1 MFEYPKIHEIR
12 SASDMVH
19 PASTPENPI
28 TAAYVLVIRDRSPEG
43 YIDDE
48 FLDWNYILWWRRN
61 YALNRELCLALRAE
75 TLVPDGEPQAN
86 DNFLKFRK
94 DKLRFGYG
102 KNRILRSPDAP
113 DLHEIGAAAEGFM
126 AALFSPPLR
135 SIAPKTRRCLP
146 DQETSPVLLESGLR
160 LYDLHRGRE
169 YISVSI
175 GVPAAEGQK
184 ADRILGRVRFDEFEY
199 SPEFGRLSA
208 IPACGV
214 NERLVDFLRDYG
226 VGSYESKFDLNT
238 LFSTQC
244 LARLQV
250 GRDPGL
256 AFGRTLQKWIASW
269 NNKPPGKGPFND
281 SRAAQR
287 AWRVLG
293 KPKDAQTLYLK
304 PDDLPSSNLETV
316 LQRFAPK
323 RKLDQT
329 IRVSCWSE
337 PTGFHRSSKQSKEL
351 YDSLYVQLFAV
362 IDESGRS
369 VIVFDGRLR
378 FGRINP
384 EVAERMR
391 RAHQRHQEALSSQE
405 TDGQVA
411 ILKVTDDSAFDVRLT
426 DFLRIDS
433 RDNCE
438 RPITVEDF
446 ANDVA
451 IESFTAFTESNSH
464 QHVGRS
470 IRHGC

>member
-12 SASDMVH
+12 SAPDMVH

-28 TAAYVLVIRDRSPEG
+28 TAAYVLVIRDRSPEE

-61 YALNRELCLALRAE
+61 DAFNRELCLALRAE
-75 TLVPDGEPQAN
+75 TLVPDGEPRAN
-86 DNFLKFRK
+86 DKFLEFRK
-94 DKLRFGYG
+94 DKLRFGDG
-102 KNRILRSPDAP
+102 KNHIRRSPDAP

-126 AALFSPPLR
+126 AALYSTPLR

-146 DQETSPVLLESGLR
+146 DLETSPVLLESGLR
-160 LYDLHRGRE
+160 LYNLHRGRE
-169 YISVSI
+169 HISVSI
-175 GVPAAEGQK
+175 GVPSAGGQQ

-214 NERLVDFLRDYG
+214 DERLVDFLRDYG
-226 VGSYESKFDLNT
+226 VGSYESNFDLNT

-269 NNKPPGKGPFND
+269 NSKPPGKGPFND
-281 SRAAQR
+281 SRASQR
-287 AWRVLG
+287 ARRVLG
-293 KPKDAQTLYLK
+293 KPKDGQTLYLK
-304 PDDLPSSNLETV
+304 SDSLPSSSLEAI

-329 IRVSCWSE
+329 IRVSCWPE
-337 PTGFHRSSKQSKEL
+337 PTSFHRYRQQSKAM
-351 YDSLYVQLFAV
+351 YDRLYVQLFAV

-369 VIVFDGRLR
+369 VVVFDGRLR

-384 EVAERMR
+384 EVAQRMR
-391 RAHQRHQEALSSQE
+391 RAYQRHQEALNSQE

-411 ILKVTDDSAFDVRLT
+411 ILKATDESAFHIMLS

-433 RDNCE
+433 RDNRE
-438 RPITVEDF
+438 RPMTVEDF
-446 ANDVA
+446 ADDVA
-451 IESFTAFTESNSH
+451 IENFTGALATL
-464 QHVGRS
+464 R
-470 IRHGC
+470 

>member
-1 MFEYPKIHEIR
+1 MFEYPEIHEIR
-12 SASDMVH
+12 SASDMLH
-19 PASTPENPI
+19 PASTPGDPI
-28 TAAYVLVIRDRSPEG
+28 TAAYVLVIRDRNPEG
-43 YIDDE
+43 HIGDE
-48 FLDWNYILWWRRN
+48 FLDWNYILWWRRRW
-61 YALNRELCLALRAE
+61 ALSRELCLALRAE
-75 TLVPDGEPQAN
+75 TLVADGKPQAN
-86 DNFLKFRK
+86 DKFLEFSK
-94 DKLRFGYG
+94 DKLRFGYRE
-102 KNRILRSPDAP
+102 NAIRRSPDAP
-113 DLHEIGAAAEGFM
+113 DLREIGAAAGGLM

-135 SIAPKTRRCLP
+135 SIAPRSRRCLP
-146 DQETSPVLLESGLR
+146 DQETSPVLLERGLR

-175 GVPAAEGQK
+175 GAPAAEGQK

-199 SPEFGRLSA
+199 SPEFGSLSA

-256 AFGRTLQKWIASW
+256 ACGQTLQKWIASW
-269 NNKPPGKGPFND
+269 NNKPPSKGPFND

-304 PDDLPSSNLETV
+304 SDDLPSSNLEPV
-316 LQRFAPK
+316 LQRFASK

-337 PTGFHRSSKQSKEL
+337 PTSFHRSSKQSKAL
-351 YDSLYVQLFAV
+351 CDILDLQLFAV
-362 IDESGRS
+362 VDESGRS

-378 FGRINP
+378 FGRIHP

-391 RAHQRHQEALSSQE
+391 QAIQRREESWRTQE
-405 TDGQVA
+405 TDDKVA
-411 ILKVTDDSAFDVRLT
+411 ILKVTDDSAFDIRLT
-426 DFLRIDS
+426 DFLRMDS

-438 RPITVEDF
+438 RPMTVEDF

-451 IESFTAFTESNSH
+451 IENFTAFTGSH
-464 QHVGRS
+464 
-470 IRHGC
+470 

>member
-19 PASTPENPI
+19 PVSTPENPI
-28 TAAYVLVIRDRSPEG
+28 TAAYVLVIRDHSPEG
-43 YIDDE
+43 CIGDE
-48 FLDWNYILWWRRN
+48 FLDWNYILWWRRR
-61 YALNRELCLALRAE
+61 YALSRELCLALRAE
-75 TLVPDGEPQAN
+75 TLVPDGEPQA
-86 DNFLKFRK
+86 DDKFLEFSK
-94 DKLRFGYG
+94 DKLRFGYRE
-102 KNRILRSPDAP
+102 NQIRQSPDAP

-126 AALFSPPLR
+126 AALFSRPLR
-135 SIAPKTRRCLP
+135 SIAPKSRRCLP
-146 DQETSPVLLESGLR
+146 EQETSPVLLDSGLR
-160 LYDLHRGRE
+160 LYDLLRGRE
-169 YISVSI
+169 HISVSI
-175 GVPAAEGQK
+175 GVPATGTQK

-199 SPEFGRLSA
+199 SAEFGRLWA

-226 VGSYESKFDLNT
+226 VGSYESKFDLNA

-256 AFGRTLQKWIASW
+256 ALGRTLQKWIASW
-269 NNKPPGKGPFND
+269 NSKPPGKGPFND

-287 AWRVLG
+287 AWRMLG

-304 PDDLPSSNLETV
+304 ADGLPSSSLEAI
-316 LQRFAPK
+316 LQRFAPE

-337 PTGFHRSSKQSKEL
+337 PTSFHRSSKQSEAL
-351 YDSLYVQLFAV
+351 YDSLDVQLFAV

-391 RAHQRHQEALSSQE
+391 RSIQRREEAWRTQE

-411 ILKVTDDSAFDVRLT
+411 ILQATEDSVFYIMLS

-438 RPITVEDF
+438 RPMTVEDF
-446 ANDVA
+446 ADDVA
-451 IESFTAFTESNSH
+451 IENFSAFTGSN
-464 QHVGRS
+464 
-470 IRHGC
+470 

>member
-1 MFEYPKIHEIR
+1 
-12 SASDMVH
+12 
-19 PASTPENPI
+19 
-28 TAAYVLVIRDRSPEG
+28 
-43 YIDDE
+43 
-48 FLDWNYILWWRRN
+48 
-61 YALNRELCLALRAE
+61 
-75 TLVPDGEPQAN
+75 
-86 DNFLKFRK
+86 
-94 DKLRFGYG
+94 
-102 KNRILRSPDAP
+102 
-113 DLHEIGAAAEGFM
+113 M
-126 AALFSPPLR
+126 AALFSTPLR

-160 LYDLHRGRE
+160 LYNLHRGQE

-175 GVPAAEGQK
+175 GVPSAGGQQ
-184 ADRILGRVRFDEFEY
+184 ADRILGRVRFDEFEC

-214 NERLVDFLRDYG
+214 DERLVGFLRDYG

-238 LFSTQC
+238 LFSTHC

-281 SRAAQR
+281 SRASQR

-293 KPKDAQTLYLK
+293 KPKDGQTLYLRS
-304 PDDLPSSNLETV
+304 DSLPSSSLEAI

-323 RKLDQT
+323 RKLNQT
-329 IRVSCWSE
+329 IRVSCWPE
-337 PTGFHRSSKQSKEL
+337 PTSFYRYRQQSKEL
-351 YDSLYVQLFAV
+351 YDRLYVQLFAV

-411 ILKVTDDSAFDVRLT
+411 ILKVTDESAFHIMLS

-433 RDNCE
+433 RENCE
-438 RPITVEDF
+438 KPMTVEDF
-446 ANDVA
+446 ADDIA
-451 IESFTAFTESNSH
+451 IENFGTGTKSF
-464 QHVGRS
+464 
-470 IRHGC
+470 

>member
-28 TAAYVLVIRDRSPEG
+28 TAAYVLVIRDHNPEG
-43 YIDDE
+43 CIGDE
-48 FLDWNYILWWRRN
+48 FLDWNYILWWRRR
-61 YALNRELCLALRAE
+61 YALSRELCLALRAE

-86 DNFLKFRK
+86 DKFLEFSK
-94 DKLRFGYG
+94 DKLRFGYRE
-102 KNRILRSPDAP
+102 NDIRQSPDAP

-126 AALFSPPLR
+126 AALFSRPLR
-135 SIAPKTRRCLP
+135 SIAPKSRRCLS

-175 GVPAAEGQK
+175 GVPATGAQK

-199 SPEFGRLSA
+199 SAQFGRLWA

-256 AFGRTLQKWIASW
+256 ALGRTLQKWIASW

-287 AWRVLG
+287 AWRMLG

-304 PDDLPSSNLETV
+304 ADGLPSSSLEAI
-316 LQRFAPK
+316 LQRFAPE

-337 PTGFHRSSKQSKEL
+337 PTSFHRSSKQPKAL
-351 YDSLYVQLFAV
+351 YDRLDVQLFAV

-391 RAHQRHQEALSSQE
+391 RSIQRREEAWRTQE

-411 ILKVTDDSAFDVRLT
+411 ILQATEDSVFYIMLS
-426 DFLRIDS
+426 DFLRVDS

-438 RPITVEDF
+438 RPMTVEDF
-446 ANDVA
+446 ADDVA
-451 IESFTAFTESNSH
+451 IENFTAFTGSN
-464 QHVGRS
+464 
-470 IRHGC
+470 